1 MKSALGLAACLA
13 LGITGALAQDL
24 PAEPRFS
31 ETTLLFDI
39 KDGYSNLTL
48 SVSGPNGFHAS
59 ASSKTGSPNIELRR
73 LGPLDDGSYRY
84 QLSATSGE
92 KLVVR
97 TPLDDGRSKSG
108 AAPLKI
114 VTASGRFEVKGGAIV
129 KPAATPP
136 GRKDQQ

>member
-1 MKSALGLAACLA
+1 MKALGLAACLA
-13 LGITGALAQDL
+13 LGITGAAVAQDL

-59 ASSKTGSPNIELRR
+59 ASSKTGSPTIDLRR
-73 LGPLDDGSYRY
+73 LGPLDDGPYKY
-84 QLSATSGE
+84 QLSASTGE

-97 TPLDDGRSKSG
+97 TPLDDGRGKSD
-108 AAPLKI
+108 AVPLK
-114 VTASGRFEVKGGAIV
+114 VLTASGRFDVKGGVIV
-129 KPAATPP
+129 KPSTAPE
-136 GRKDQQ
+136 GRRDKQ